1 MKNTGIWMDKEKAY
15 IIDIKEN
22 NEDITTIFSEI
33 EDYRIHGGSGTRFK
47 GGPQDVVQDS
57 KYLEREKHQFKKYF
71 KKIIPLIENASGIV
85 IYGPAE
91 TGEKF
96 NKELEENYKQVG
108 AKVKAVL
115 KADSMTENQT
125 KALIRDYFKKS
136 KSNYNSIKEF

>member
-15 IIDIKEN
+15 LITL
-22 NEDITTIFSEI
+22 NEDNNDMITILSEI

-57 KYLEREKHQFKKYF
+57 KYLEREKNQFKAYF
-71 KKIIPLIENASGIV
+71 KKIIPYIENADSIV

-91 TGEKF
+91 AGEKF
-96 NKELEENYKQVG
+96 NKELSKNYKEIG
-108 AKVKAVL
+108 NKVKAVL

-125 KALIRDYFKKS
+125 KALIRDYFK
-136 KSNYNSIKEF
+136 N

>member
-22 NEDITTIFSEI
+22 NEDMITIFSEI

-57 KYLEREKHQFKKYF
+57 KYLEREKNQFKAYF
-71 KKIIPLIENASGIV
+71 KKIIPHIENADMIV

-91 TGEKF
+91 AGKKF
-96 NKELEENYKQVG
+96 NKELAENYKDIG
-108 AKVKAVL
+108 NKVKAVI
-115 KADSMTENQT
+115 KADSMTENQI
-125 KALIRDYFKKS
+125 KALIRDYFK
-136 KSNYNSIKEF
+136 NQEQQII

>member
-15 IIDIKEN
+15 IIDIQES
-22 NEDITTIFSEI
+22 NEDMTTIFSEI

-57 KYLEREKHQFKKYF
+57 KYMEREKHQFKNYF
-71 KKIIPLIENASGIV
+71 KKIIPYIENADSIV

-91 TGEKF
+91 SGEKF
-96 NKELEENYKQVG
+96 LKELETNYKKI
-108 AKVKAVL
+108 AEKVKAVL

-125 KALIRDYFKKS
+125 KALIRDYFKKH
-136 KSNYNSIKEF
+136 KQRLV